1 MTQSKLS
8 QREFVSLMALIMS
21 FIALAVDAM
30 LPALQFIGKD
40 LGLSNL
46 NDTQYIIS
54 SIFAGMAVGLIFFGP
69 FSDSFGRKPAILL
82 GGAIYIIGCLIS
94 YFSTN
99 FEWMLIGRGLQGL
112 GGASARVITIAM
124 IRDEYSGN
132 KMAKIMSLI
141 MIIFI
146 LVPAFAPSLGLLV
159 MKLATWRDIFSVM
172 AMIAFIAMLWFFLR
186 QPESLAPEKRSPFR
200 FNKIFNGIK
209 ETITHPQ
216 SLPYLLSA
224 GFSFGA
230 FVGYLSLAQQ
240 ILEVK
245 YELGDRFAIAF
256 GGLALC
262 IGSASFVNSRLVER
276 FGMLALCKY
285 SLRFLFSF
293 SILGIIANAWMPEG
307 LNLLMFLIY
316 MAFSFFCVGILFGN
330 FNALALQPLGH
341 IAGVANSVISAVQTA
356 VSVIVGSLIGSFYT
370 GSVFPLVFGYLCCS
384 FISIILVEW
393 GSRRKL
399 LEESS
404 LEA

>member
-1 MTQSKLS
+1 MTQSKLG

-21 FIALAVDAM
+21 LVALAIDAM

-40 LGLSNL
+40 LGLSNI

-54 SIFAGMAVGLIFFGP
+54 SIFAGMALGLIFFGP
-69 FSDSFGRKPAILL
+69 FSDSFGRKPAILS

-94 YFSTN
+94 YFSGD
-99 FEWMLIGRGLQGL
+99 FQWMLIGRFLQGL

-146 LVPAFAPSLGLLV
+146 IVPAFAPSLGLLV
-159 MKLATWRDIFSVM
+159 MKFSHWRSIFSVM
-172 AMIAFIAMLWFFLR
+172 ASIAFVAMLWFYLR
-186 QPESLAPEKRSPFR
+186 QPESLSKEKRAPFR
-200 FNKIFNGIK
+200 LNRILSGVK
-209 ETITHPQ
+209 ETITHRQ

-240 ILEVK
+240 IFQMK
-245 YELGDRFAIAF
+245 YKLGDQFAIAF

-262 IGSASFVNSRLVER
+262 IGSASFMNSRLVER

-285 SLRFLFSF
+285 ALRVLFVLSSLGL
-293 SILGIIANAWMPEG
+293 LANSLIPGG
-307 LNLLMFLIY
+307 LSLVMFLIY
-316 MAFSFFCVGILFGN
+316 MALSFFCVGILFGN

-341 IAGVANSVISAVQTA
+341 IAGVANSVISAVQTG
-356 VSVIVGSLIGSFYT
+356 VSVIVGTLIGSFYD
-370 GSVFPLVFGYLCCS
+370 GDVLPLVFGYLCCS
-384 FISIILVEW
+384 FISILLVEW
-393 GSRRKL
+393 GSRRKV
-399 LEESS
+399 LESQ
-404 LEA
+404 A